1 MHGCVRPELSA
12 AEQSQQGP
20 QIPDSIRID
29 RLVLLSYDGATGS
42 ICTGEKTAGFQDRKT
57 GRFEEV
63 MLIRS
68 DADLQAFMEE
78 YGITEQPETVY

>member
-1 MHGCVRPELSA
+1 MFRKKSTSKKRPPTRSYDPAAVRPV
-12 AEQSQQGP
+12 
-20 QIPDSIRID
+20 IR
-29 RLVLLSYDGATGS
+29 SS

>member
-1 MHGCVRPELSA
+1 MLFFKKKQVTKDYDRE
-12 AEQSQQGP
+12 
-20 QIPDSIRID
+20 
-29 RLVLLSYDGATGS
+29 RLVPAVRSS